1 MKKLAIIFMGI
12 ILSTSLLYSNQQAT
26 FLESSNNG
34 YQIFLLG
41 YFMLMII
48 TMFKGYGDNRTV
60 IIFRDYNDLGL
71 TFLIPASV
79 YLIFMLF
86 TSLGGNQKL
95 ALLLALGVGFLLF
108 GILAKNTY
116 IDNNRSMLRTILVIM
131 TKLPLGILWFLN
143 FITMLNPSGKTATE
157 RRKNRGGALI
167 ILAILTPILG
177 MLVVNKEGSFFNPK
191 DWVKGKSIGSMR
203 DHL

>member
-1 MKKLAIIFMGI
+1 MKIVVTILTGI
-12 ILSTSLLYSNQQAT
+12 ILTSLVYGNQQAS
-26 FLESSNNG
+26 FLESSDNG
-34 YQIFLLG
+34 YQIFLMG

-79 YLIFMLF
+79 YLIFVLF
-86 TSLGGNQKL
+86 VSFGGNQQL
-95 ALLLALGVGFLLF
+95 ALLLALGVGLILF

-116 IDNNRSMLRTILVIM
+116 IDNNKSMLRTILVIM
-131 TKLPLGILWFLN
+131 TKMPLGILWFLN
-143 FITMLNPSGKTATE
+143 FITMLNPNGKTASE
-157 RRKNRGGALI
+157 RRKSRGGALI

-191 DWVKGKSIGSMR
+191 DWVRGKRIGNMR